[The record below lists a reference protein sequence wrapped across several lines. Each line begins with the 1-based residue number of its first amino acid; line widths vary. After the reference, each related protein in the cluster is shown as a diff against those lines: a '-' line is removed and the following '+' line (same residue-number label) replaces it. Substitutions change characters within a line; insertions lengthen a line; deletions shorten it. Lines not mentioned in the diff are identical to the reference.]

1 MANPLEKLS
10 PLFAKLKGLAP
21 RLNLQQSMQAQI
33 DLKIFAPVFGGAMVI
48 LGLVVLLIPPYSP
61 PKQRGV
67 EVPKWASSRVT
78 ITDEKTG
85 KSAPNAPITQR
96 QLTEAEERAI
106 AENDQ
111 PTHDSL
117 LAAPVEAMEEGPQSQ
132 RLPKI
137 ADDGRRPW
145 FVYSRPFNRI
155 DPRPRIAVVFADL
168 GLNRLTTDSA
178 INSLPG
184 AVTLIFSADG
194 TSEAWMNRARSSGHE
209 VILSVPMEPFDY
221 PANDP
226 GPRTLLSN
234 SMLDENLRRL
244 HEAMAMGKGYVGLTT
259 LTGSRF
265 TSSPDQLKPIM
276 EEVYSRGLLWLDARL
291 VPLSSASA
299 VSAAM
304 KVPSVQSDF
313 RITTDKSQAAADL
326 MFRDAE
332 TSARHSGAA
341 TVLVYASPMSVQ
353 AVKGWVKSFPEKGF
367 ALAPVSAMVQ

>member
-10 PLFAKLKGLAP
+10 PLFAKLKGLMP
-21 RLNLQQSMQAQI
+21 RLGLQRSLQAQI

-48 LGLVVLLIPPYSP
+48 FGLVVLLIPPYSP
-61 PKQRGV
+61 PKPKGV
-67 EVPKWASSRVT
+67 DVPKWASSRVT
-78 ITDEKTG
+78 IDNKTG
-85 KSAPNAPITQR
+85 KAAPNAPVAKLE
-96 QLTEAEERAI
+96 LTEAEERAI
-106 AENDQ
+106 EENDQ
-111 PTHDSL
+111 LTHDAL
-117 LAAPVEAMEEGPQSQ
+117 LPAPVEAMEEGPQSQ
-132 RLPKI
+132 RIPKI

-145 FVYSRPFNRI
+145 FVYSRPFNRV

-184 AVTLIFSADG
+184 AVTLIFSADA
-194 TSEAWMNRARSSGHE
+194 TTEAWMNRARSSGHE
-209 VILSVPMEPFDY
+209 VLLSVPMEPFDY

-234 SMLDENLRRL
+234 NMLDENLRRL
-244 HEAMAMGKGYVGLTT
+244 HEAMALGKGYVGLTT

-265 TSSPDQLKPIM
+265 TSSPEQLKPIM
-276 EEVYSRGLLWLDARL
+276 EDVYSRGLLWLDARL
-291 VPLSSASA
+291 VPLSSAGA

-313 RITTDKSQAAADL
+313 RVTTDKSLAAMDL
-326 MFRDAE
+326 MFKDAE

-341 TVLVYASPMSVQ
+341 TVLVYTSPMSVQ
-353 AVKGWVKSFPEKGF
+353 AVKDWVKTLPEKGF